1 MYYIFNLTKKKQLCV
16 VVKANELQEAE
27 EILSDWE
34 DERHDEIWNHPDVF
48 CYTDMNLENILLSKE
63 LFQKWIQKQPDGGY
77 QYLIETDNEDAKDEF
92 VKTDNDDVKDEFI
105 KTAEDFKEAILK
117 LTVTIHNCSEQLR
130 RNHCDRAC
138 GSGDSV

>member
-27 EILSDWE
+27 EILSDWA
-34 DERHDEIWNHPDVF
+34 DEHHDEIWNHPDVF
-48 CYTDMNLENILLSKE
+48 CYTDIDFENILLSKE
-63 LFQKWIQKQPDGGY
+63 LFQKWTQKQPDGGY
-77 QYLIETDNEDAKDEF
+77 QYLIETDNEDVKDEDAKDEF
-92 VKTDNDDVKDEFI
+92 V

-117 LTVTIHNCSEQLR
+117 LSVAIQKCSKNLG

-138 GSGDSV
+138 GSGDSI

>member
-34 DERHDEIWNHPDVF
+34 DEHHDEIWNHPDVF
-48 CYTDMNLENILLSKE
+48 CYTDIDLENILLSKE
-63 LFQKWIQKQPDGGY
+63 LFQKWTQKQPDGGY

-92 VKTDNDDVKDEFI
+92 VKT
-105 KTAEDFKEAILK
+105 AEDFKEAILK
-117 LTVTIHNCSEQLR
+117 LSVAIQKCSKNLG

-138 GSGDSV
+138 GSGDSI

>member
-34 DERHDEIWNHPDVF
+34 DEHHDEIWNHPDVF
-48 CYTDMNLENILLSKE
+48 CYTDIDLENILLSKE
-63 LFQKWIQKQPDGGY
+63 LFQKWTQKQPDGGY
-77 QYLIETDNEDAKDEF
+77 QYLIETDNEDVKDEDAKDEF
-92 VKTDNDDVKDEFI
+92 V

-117 LTVTIHNCSEQLR
+117 LSVAFQKCSKNLG

-138 GSGDSV
+138 GSGDSI